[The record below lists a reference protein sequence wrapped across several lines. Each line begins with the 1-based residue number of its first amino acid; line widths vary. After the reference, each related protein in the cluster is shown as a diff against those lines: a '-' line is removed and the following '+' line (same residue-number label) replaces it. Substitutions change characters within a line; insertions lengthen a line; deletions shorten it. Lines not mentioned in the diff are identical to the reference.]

1 MADEW
6 YETVYKNKHEDINEF
21 LQYKQSVGRSPR
33 TVNAYSRVLKK
44 FYHDHFPEATPAT
57 TGTKQIEQYL
67 AMLDERDL
75 SRNTKRRYVES
86 ISSFFSY
93 AVKRERFPEITGNP
107 AAVVLEELPRVR
119 RDRPDCATWDNAKRI
134 IHAIPDPRYKAVAI
148 VLAKTGCRL
157 TEALEIRLDDLLL
170 DQGFIRLQNR
180 KGGSEGVVPIDEE
193 VVKTIN
199 RFQMVRGRTDSEH
212 LFVSIR
218 GTRVSREIVRRAV
231 QTASVEQGITE
242 EGASEFHEKF
252 TPHTFRTVFTTLM
265 RRQGMDDRI
274 LQYIRG
280 DSPSR
285 TIDLY
290 TKIDRQEVKEQYL
303 ECMKSL
309 GL

>member
-1 MADEW
+1 MADDW
-6 YETVYKNKHEDINEF
+6 YETVYRNKHDDINDF

-33 TVNAYSRVLKK
+33 TVNAYSRTLKK
-44 FYHDHFPEATPAT
+44 FYHEHFPEATPAT
-57 TGTKQIEQYL
+57 TGTEQIEQYL
-67 AMLDERDL
+67 AILDEREL
-75 SRNTKRRYVES
+75 SRNTKRRYVETL
-86 ISSFFSY
+86 SSFFSY

-119 RDRPDCATWDNAKRI
+119 RDRPDCATWENAKKI
-134 IHAIPDPRYKAVAI
+134 IHAIPDPRNKAVAV

-157 TEALEIRLDDLLL
+157 TEALEIQLDDLLL
-170 DQGFIRLQNR
+170 EQGFIQLRNR
-180 KGGSEGVVPIDEE
+180 KGGGEGVVPADEE

-199 RFQMVRGRTDSEH
+199 RFQMVRGRTGSKY

-218 GTRVSREIVRRAV
+218 GNRVSREMVRRAI
-231 QTASVEQGITE
+231 QTAAVEQGITE
-242 EGASEFHEKF
+242 EKASEFHEKF

-274 LQYIRG
+274 LQFIRG

-290 TKIDRQEVKEQYL
+290 TRIDRQEVKEQYL
-303 ECMKSL
+303 DCIKQI
-309 GL
+309 GF

>member
-21 LQYKQSVGRSPR
+21 LHYKESVGCSPR
-33 TVNAYSRVLKK
+33 TLNAYSRILKK
-44 FYHDHFPEATPAT
+44 FYHEHFPEITPSK
-57 TGTKQIEQYL
+57 TGIEHI
-67 AMLDERDL
+67 ERYIVILEDREL
-75 SRNTKRRYVES
+75 SQNTKRRYVETL
-86 ISSFFSY
+86 SSFFSY
-93 AVKRERFPEITGNP
+93 VVKRERFPEITGNP

-119 RDRPDCATWDNAKRI
+119 RDRPDCATWDNAKKI
-134 IHAIPDPRYKAVAI
+134 IHAIPDPRNKGVAV

-157 TEALEIRLDDLLL
+157 TEALEIKLDDLMLE
-170 DQGFIRLQNR
+170 QGFVRLRSR
-180 KGGSEGVVPIDEE
+180 KGGGEGVVPVDDE

-199 RFQMVRGRTDSEH
+199 RFQMVRGESESNY

-218 GTRVSREIVRRAV
+218 GNRVSREMVRRAV
-231 QTASVEQGITE
+231 TTAAVDQGIVRDD
-242 EGASEFHEKF
+242 ASEFHEKF

-265 RRQGMDDRI
+265 RRQGMDDRV

-290 TKIDRQEVKEQYL
+290 TKVDRQEVQEQYSG
-303 ECMKSL
+303 CMKSL
-309 GL
+309 YL